1 MTGVAASLAAD
12 LGGKAARAVLLAA
25 VAFGA
30 FTYTRYLQIKAELAV
45 DAAVQA
51 RQGIVERD
59 ATILTLRTLSAA
71 QERLAASLDGER
83 TALHQLAN
91 TREIQMRKLQDENAE
106 IRAWAAVAVPADV
119 VRLRDH
125 GPITGAASYRQLLSQ
140 GATLQPARRAGEE

>member
-1 MTGVAASLAAD
+1 MNVPATLTAQVAN
-12 LGGKAARAVLLAA
+12 AVLRGAILA
-25 VAFGA
+25 VLAFGA
-30 FTYTRYLQIKAELAV
+30 YTYTRYLQLKAEVAES
-45 DAAVQA
+45 AAAQA
-51 RQGIVERD
+51 RQGIADRD

-71 QERLAASLDGER
+71 QSRLAASLDGQR
-83 TALHQLAN
+83 TALQQLAT